1 MQRYFIVIA
10 ISLPRHTRI
19 DPNTTHYNITQH
31 VLCSDWERKEGKKDS
46 VVSPSLL
53 PPNSSLGATAV
64 PSTVSTAA
72 DADTEDDSGGMT
84 CSHWTTLSTWQW
96 GDRGKQVVLA
106 SALAT
111 CPRCMQM

>member
-1 MQRYFIVIA
+1 MQEYLTVIA
-10 ISLPRHTRI
+10 ISLARHTRI
-19 DPNTTHYNITQH
+19 DPNTTQH
-31 VLCSDWERKEGKKDS
+31 NTSPALDLTGEGRKDS
-46 VVSPSLL
+46 VVRPSLL

-111 CPRCMQM
+111 CPRCMQI